1 MSPVVLP
8 LAAGIGIALGIA
20 AIAAMQPIAA
30 HAQNA
35 AVVQA
40 CDNHAEIAGRLGEQ
54 YKEVPTGFGI
64 QLNGNLLQLYVSQE
78 TGTWTLL
85 STSPS
90 GVSCIVGAGENWEIL
105 PEPIDDPY
113 A

>member
-1 MSPVVLP
+1 MAVEIRVLGRVDALVDGRAVP
-8 LAAGIGIALGIA
+8 LRGSKQRAVLAMLALQANRTVSADDLIDGLWGENPPASAAK
-20 AIAAMQPIAA
+20 
-30 HAQNA
+30 N
-35 AVVQA
+35 
-40 CDNHAEIAGRLGEQ
+40 
-54 YKEVPTGFGI
+54 
-64 QLNGNLLQLYVSQE
+64 LQLYVSQE

-105 PEPIDDPY
+105 PEPNDDPY